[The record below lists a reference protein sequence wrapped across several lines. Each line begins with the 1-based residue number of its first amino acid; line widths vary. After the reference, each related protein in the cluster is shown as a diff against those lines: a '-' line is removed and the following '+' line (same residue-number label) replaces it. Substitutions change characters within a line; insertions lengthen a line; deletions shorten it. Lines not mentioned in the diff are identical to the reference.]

1 MLCYDEDTNGLMNI
15 LAVSD
20 VELGFIYDANIV
32 NRFRHIDLVI
42 SCGDL
47 PHYYLEFII
56 SMLDRPLYY
65 VLGNHV
71 SKIEVGVGG
80 ERRAPWGAINLHRR
94 VMRTPGGL
102 LLAGIEGCLQYNYG
116 PHQYSQAEMWAL
128 VLGLVPGLLI
138 NRLIYGRY
146 LDVFVTHA
154 PPWKIHDLEDRPH
167 RGIKAFRWLIETFQ
181 PAYHLHGHVHVY
193 RNDIPTVTRVGRT
206 VVINVYGYRE
216 ITYQVPAPRLW
227 FWQRHAAQEV
237 LHERKTPSG

>member
-1 MLCYDEDTNGLMNI
+1 MNI

-65 VLGNHV
+65 VEGNHV
-71 SKIEVGVGG
+71 DKVELGTG
-80 ERRAPWGAINLHRR
+80 RDPHAPWGAVNLHRR
-94 VMRTPGGL
+94 VVRTPEGL
-102 LLAGIEGCLQYNYG
+102 LLAGVEGCLQYNYG
-116 PHQYSQAEMWAL
+116 PHQYSQAEMWL
-128 VLGLVPGLLI
+128 MVLGLVPRLLL
-138 NRLIYGRY
+138 NHLFYGRY
-146 LDVFVTHA
+146 LDIFVSHA
-154 PPWKIHDLEDRPH
+154 PPWKIHDLDDRPH

-193 RNDIPTVTRVGRT
+193 RNDIPTITRVGKT
-206 VVINVYGYRE
+206 IVMNTYGYRE
-216 ITYQVPAPRLW
+216 IVYEVPESRPAFWPR
-227 FWQRHAAQEV
+227 RKAREV
-237 LHERKTPSG
+237 MRERNFPSG

>member
-1 MLCYDEDTNGLMNI
+1 MEHMNI

-65 VLGNHV
+65 VEGNHV
-71 SKIEVGVGG
+71 DKVELGAG
-80 ERRAPWGAINLHRR
+80 RDPHAPWGAVNLNRR
-94 VMRTPGGL
+94 VVRTPEGL
-102 LLAGIEGCLQYNYG
+102 LLAGVEGCLQYNYG
-116 PHQYSQAEMWAL
+116 PHQYSQAEMWL
-128 VLGLVPGLLI
+128 MVLGLVPRLLL
-138 NRLIYGRY
+138 NHLFYGRY
-146 LDVFVTHA
+146 LDIFVSHA
-154 PPWKIHDLEDRPH
+154 PPWKIHDLDDRPH

-193 RNDIPTVTRVGRT
+193 RNDTPTITRVGKT
-206 VVINVYGYRE
+206 IVMNTYGYRE
-216 ITYQVPAPRLW
+216 IVYEVPESRPAFWPR
-227 FWQRHAAQEV
+227 RKAREV
-237 LHERKTPSG
+237 MRERNSPSG